1 MKAEEVTKILHPE
14 LRGKTM
20 QTTMKS
26 LSGPDTLQV
35 LLVGFENGEK
45 ICEVDIT
52 DMSPREVGKEI
63 ELQEMQKRTWEYQ
76 IIKRYRFQDLGV

>member
-1 MKAEEVTKILHPE
+1 MT
-14 LRGKTM
+14 
-20 QTTMKS
+20 TTMKS

-63 ELQEMQKRTWEYQ
+63 ELQQMQNRTIEYHT
-76 IIKRYRFQDLGV
+76 IKRYRFEDLGV